1 MIAKTNCPCVMVVK
15 EVGDIWRI
23 IRLDLEDN
31 HELQPGQRNQQ
42 FSGHKYMTEM
52 EKSLIRTLND
62 NNIPTRK
69 MISILS
75 YLRGGPTALPVKKKT

>member
-1 MIAKTNCPCVMVVK
+1 MVVK

-42 FSGHKYMTEM
+42 FSGHKYMTDM
-52 EKSLIRTLND
+52 EKTLIRTLND
-62 NNIPTRK
+62 NSIPTRK
-69 MISILS
+69 MISIFVIS
-75 YLRGGPTALPVKKKT
+75 